1 MVYHSSA
8 GIVHAY
14 DPDAP
19 RKTVC
24 SRATT
29 GRGNSGSTRAWI
41 PSTPG
46 SKIRGFVVND
56 LSVAAASTPDMA
68 PGKGEVID
76 LCLDEDD
83 VPPRNKHPKTARI
96 SETLHSQLKADKP
109 ASDRMFSTP
118 DLKNAALAKR
128 KPTTGPKVSMQ
139 QMPDAPSKP
148 ARDVPG
154 GNGPARAGA
163 KRARDEG
170 PLEPLAKKR
179 KVDREASKPASRS
192 AHATPAAIEARSARP
207 TWHTGF
213 IGELQAMPESEKKAS
228 FDLTKTLAPGGR
240 QEGVID
246 ISDDE
251 VEVLSTRR
259 LPKSPTVRVPVA
271 TASRAGSAKPAVA
284 GAAEGRG
291 PSVEKATEDVKSRM
305 RGPVMLPLPPE
316 ERPPQ
321 DAVSNVVEQAR
332 PALTSGA
339 NARESPK
346 PRDRTPGRSS
356 VLSEQILATAR
367 ASESADAGDSAPTM
381 ARESSEREVRFPARP
396 VLPPEKKTTTVTV
409 EPAKKGVIPS
419 LVESSDATQSRARS
433 PSKMEPDTFRSVK
446 QTGSFNSHRAQL
458 NAAKMAMYEERR
470 RKRLSGSGG
479 SPEHELAK
487 PWEKPKRIDS
497 AHVDVHDPPQVQQER
512 GAKVG
517 IDADVP
523 SKATTVRREEI
534 AKVGIA
540 PGDNDK
546 VEQANTGLASPPTS
560 GNIPHTELMMA
571 PYSPMATLG
580 LSKQVEAVLGKYL
593 EELRGDNEYWTRTL
607 LRRARLSLG
616 DVAISGASTV
626 KQGEDQP
633 YDFGRLKPLQLVPA
647 SKKPV
652 SGDFANF
659 EVERWPTGGSKAIK
673 TALACP
679 ATILTSLQDMPSYA
693 HYVEIKQN
701 FLAPNVTT
709 MQAWPYFNDEF
720 NFTRDVGLDKQFYMD
735 VVGRPKKL
743 VRLMQAQRHE
753 EYVESALRDLQ
764 ITWDDV
770 LRFLLE
776 LRPDVG
782 RERDALQGLA
792 RRKESCVEEFSHDDE
807 RRAIVLSSLPGSSQ
821 ERLAKA
827 STLCENFLRMAKFSL
842 WHVARRHMYDRIP
855 AHDEKSGG
863 DQIERLTCRICLRFD
878 CPYHG
883 EITDPEDL
891 EEEPVRAEKAAVHT
905 DIVHPPIVNHRT
917 PTAFAPRPASA
928 IDSGTAA
935 PTKQSL
941 KYWQDKS
948 FFTTNLV
955 ERGPF
960 QPCYHPGQSCKD
972 AACSCF
978 TLKVPCE
985 KACVCPA
992 SCLRKFLGCACRH
1005 NKLKRCFDDSR
1016 CLCFE
1021 LGRECD
1027 PDLCG
1032 FCGVADVLDPVHRHD
1047 AAVLRG
1053 KCHNAS
1059 LQRGVPKRTA
1069 LGTSLIHGL
1078 GLFAA
1083 EPIGPDDFVGEYKG
1097 EVITTEEAE
1106 RRGAVYEHQK
1116 LSYLFLLNSRQ
1127 EIDSTYFGNAIRF
1140 INHGLGAK
1148 ANLYPRIQLVDTVH
1162 RIGLFARE
1170 GIRAG
1175 EELLF
1180 DYGPKFLPH
1189 ALGGTKASARRAGAV
1204 QRELWDAETL
1214 TDGQG
1219 HRTAMKATGQ
1229 GRQVRKE
1236 RAAPLEKN
1244 SVPPGLRGKAAKKAA
1259 AAAPAGSAVQG
1270 LDVAQS
1276 AEDRLAAYNIS
1287 DDGPGLVAMASD
1299 PEDNEFEPDG
1309 SGDEKDESSSD
1320 DEMGSDSDRANG
1332 TPRRRG
1338 RGQVGRGRRGGFRGR
1353 GNTSARGG

>member
-1 MVYHSSA
+1 
-8 GIVHAY
+8 
-14 DPDAP
+14 
-19 RKTVC
+19 
-24 SRATT
+24 
-29 GRGNSGSTRAWI
+29 
-41 PSTPG
+41 
-46 SKIRGFVVND
+46 
-56 LSVAAASTPDMA
+56 MA
-68 PGKGEVID
+68 PGGGEVID
-76 LCLDEDD
+76 LCRDEDD
-83 VPPRNKHPKTARI
+83 
-96 SETLHSQLKADKP
+96 P

-148 ARDVPG
+148 TRDVPG

-179 KVDREASKPASRS
+179 KVDREASRPASRS
-192 AHATPAAIEARSARP
+192 AHATPAAIEARSAKP
-207 TWHTGF
+207 SWHTGF

-228 FDLTKTLAPGGR
+228 IDLTNTPPPGGAH
-240 QEGVID
+240 EGVID

-291 PSVEKATEDVKSRM
+291 PSVEEPTDTKGGTRMPAT
-305 RGPVMLPLPPE
+305 LPLPPE
-316 ERPPQ
+316 ECLPQ
-321 DAVSNVVEQAR
+321 KAVSKIVEQER

-339 NARESPK
+339 NAPESPK
-346 PRDRTPGRSS
+346 PRDRTPGGSS
-356 VLSEQILATAR
+356 ALPDRALVTAKPLKR
-367 ASESADAGDSAPTM
+367 ADAGESAPVM
-381 ARESSEREVRFPARP
+381 ARESSARDARFPTQSA
-396 VLPPEKKTTTVTV
+396 LPPEKKTTTNAI
-409 EPAKKGVIPS
+409 ELAKEELPPLVGPS
-419 LVESSDATQSRARS
+419 NPTQPRARS
-433 PSKMEPDTFRSVK
+433 PQKMTSDSSPVHVVK
-446 QTGSFNSHRAQL
+446 QTGSFNSQRAQL
-458 NAAKMAMYEERR
+458 NTAKMAMYEERR
-470 RKRLSGSGG
+470 RKRLSGSGE
-479 SPEHELAK
+479 SPEHKLAK

-497 AHVDVHDPPQVQQER
+497 AHVDVHDLSQVQQDR
-512 GAKVG
+512 GGRVG
-517 IDADVP
+517 LDADAP

-534 AKVGIA
+534 AKVGVET
-540 PGDNDK
+540 GDKDK
-546 VEQANTGLASPPTS
+546 VEEANTGLASPPTS
-560 GNIPHTELMMA
+560 GHIPHTELMMA

-633 YDFGRLKPLQLVPA
+633 YDFGRLKLLQLVPA

-659 EVERWPTGGSKAIK
+659 EVERWPTGGGKAVK

-693 HYVEIKQN
+693 YYVEIKQN

-792 RRKESCVEEFSHDDE
+792 RRKESCTEEFSHDDE

-842 WHVARRHMYDRIP
+842 WHVARRHMYDHIAA
-855 AHDEKSGG
+855 AHEEKSGE
-863 DQIERLTCRICLRFD
+863 DQLERLACRICLRFD

-883 EITDPEDL
+883 EITNPEDQD
-891 EEEPVRAEKAAVHT
+891 EDTVRAEKAAVHT
-905 DIVHPPIVNHRT
+905 DIVHPPTVNHRT
-917 PTAFAPRPASA
+917 RTAFAPRTAPS

-935 PTKQSL
+935 PSKQSL
-941 KYWQDKS
+941 KYWQDKT

-960 QPCYHPGQSCKD
+960 QPCHHPGQSCKD
-972 AACSCF
+972 AACSCS

-985 KACVCPA
+985 KACACPP
-992 SCLRKFLGCACRH
+992 SCSRKFPGCACRH

-1032 FCGVADVLDPVHRHD
+1032 FCGVADVLDPVHRHN
-1047 AAVLRG
+1047 AGVLRG
-1053 KCHNAS
+1053 QCHNAS

-1116 LSYLFLLNSRQ
+1116 LSYLFLLNSKQ

-1229 GRQVRKE
+1229 GGQVKKE
-1236 RAAPLEKN
+1236 RAAPLGKN
-1244 SVPPGLRGKAAKKAA
+1244 SVRPGVGGKASKKAA
-1259 AAAPAGSAVQG
+1259 AAAPAEGAGLG
-1270 LDVAQS
+1270 LDIAQS

-1287 DDGPGLVAMASD
+1287 DDGPGPVAMASD

-1320 DEMGSDSDRANG
+1320 DEMGSDSDCANG

-1338 RGQVGRGRRGGFRGR
+1338 RGQAGRGRRGGFRGR